1 MDEKALEG
9 GRLFMMHYSEQ
20 EWMKYVKNE
29 LDKDVR
35 EEYENHLYS
44 CDQCLDSYLMAVE
57 AEEAELPM
65 LSNEADFTSLVM
77 AQIADA
83 KMETS
88 QKPQIGKKRKS
99 IHQSAFFHYAIA
111 AAVTILLMTTGVF
124 QSITQYAENV
134 QNPTIQEEPSLTQSL
149 VDKTFAWMDSLEMKH
164 KEAGK

>member
-1 MDEKALEG
+1 
-9 GRLFMMHYSEQ
+9 MMHYSEQ

-44 CDQCLDSYLMAVE
+44 CDQCLESYFMAVE

-65 LSNEADFTSLVM
+65 ISNETDFTNSIM
-77 AQIADA
+77 SQIADI
-83 KMETS
+83 KVEPL
-88 QKPQIGKKRKS
+88 QKAQNPQLGKKKKS
-99 IHQSAFFHYAIA
+99 IYQSAFFHYSIA

-134 QNPTIQEEPSLTQSL
+134 QNPTLQEEPSMTQGL
-149 VDKTFAWMDSLEMKH
+149 VDKTFAWMDSLEMKN
-164 KEAGK
+164 KEAGR

>member
-44 CDQCLDSYLMAVE
+44 CDQCLESYLMAVE

-65 LSNEADFTSLVM
+65 ISNEADFTTLVM
-77 AQIADA
+77 AQIADV
-83 KMETS
+83 KRETA
-88 QKPQIGKKRKS
+88 QKSLIGKKKKS
-99 IHQSAFFHYAIA
+99 IYQSSFFHYSIA

-134 QNPTIQEEPSLTQSL
+134 QNPNLQEEPSMTQGL
-149 VDKTFAWMDSLEMKH
+149 VDKTFAWMDSLEGKT
-164 KEAGK
+164 KEVDK

>member
-1 MDEKALEG
+1 
-9 GRLFMMHYSEQ
+9 MMHYSEQ

-44 CDQCLDSYLMAVE
+44 CDQCLESYLMAVE

-65 LSNEADFTSLVM
+65 ISNEADFTTLVM
-77 AQIADA
+77 AQIADV
-83 KMETS
+83 KRETA
-88 QKPQIGKKRKS
+88 QKSLIGKKKKS
-99 IHQSAFFHYAIA
+99 IYQSSFLHYSIA

-134 QNPTIQEEPSLTQSL
+134 QNPNLQEEPSMTQGL
-149 VDKTFAWMDSLEMKH
+149 VDKTFAWMDSLEGKT
-164 KEAGK
+164 KEVDK

>member
-1 MDEKALEG
+1 
-9 GRLFMMHYSEQ
+9 MMHYSEQ

-44 CDQCLDSYLMAVE
+44 CDQCLESYLMAVE

-65 LSNEADFTSLVM
+65 ISNEADFTTLVM
-77 AQIADA
+77 AQIADV
-83 KMETS
+83 KRETA
-88 QKPQIGKKRKS
+88 QKSLIGKKKKS
-99 IHQSAFFHYAIA
+99 IYQSSFFHYSIA

-134 QNPTIQEEPSLTQSL
+134 QNPNLQEEPSMTQGL
-149 VDKTFAWMDSLEMKH
+149 VDKTFAWMDSLEGKT
-164 KEAGK
+164 KEVDK